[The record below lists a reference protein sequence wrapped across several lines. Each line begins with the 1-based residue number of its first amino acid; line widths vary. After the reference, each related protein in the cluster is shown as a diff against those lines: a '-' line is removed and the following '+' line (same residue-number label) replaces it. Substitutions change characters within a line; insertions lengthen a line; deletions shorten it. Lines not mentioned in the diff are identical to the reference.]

1 MTPTM
6 KLRWLETK
14 NYNPQLDEFD
24 KILQQ
29 CFINESGN
37 EVWLDIETWVE
48 KKITDPITG
57 LTFSTLPSKS
67 ITEEYPKPKRIIL

>member
-29 CFINESGN
+29 CFINESGD
-37 EVWLDIETWVE
+37 EVWLEIETWIDNQ
-48 KKITDPITG
+48 KK
-57 LTFSTLPSKS
+57 
-67 ITEEYPKPKRIIL
+67 